1 MRDDKLHNALA
12 ARFEEH
18 RIVFWYDDKRELRET
33 FDAVE
38 LEGVTKI
45 VIDAKRFGLKYRL
58 LREEPDTKFLL
69 FHEGAQPVRVED
81 NWLYD
86 VQLAHSVFHADQ
98 ISMWLSGLG
107 LSPEFRKLAREH
119 SAYFR
124 SKERI
129 EKLKA
134 VIDAEDSVDQVRDRM
149 IYLACGGARNLDA
162 ALERLLAELVSARQN
177 SIRLLERTRLLPVF
191 WAQLEKRFG
200 YVSSRPEIEDFALE
214 LFKAHIP
221 GEISTRSTLSRDA
234 RVFFS
239 RWKSNIHCVE
249 DFKSLAGRFAEV
261 LDMNARAA
269 RLDYSKIADADCFEA
284 LEKAVI
290 RGLANDVKDRVVPFI
305 DVKQRIDRRRQSV
318 WFEQYRHVYG
328 AIEQAASFFE
338 LLSRS
343 SFHISGFDH
352 GVAQYA
358 GTWFEVDQAYR
369 KHIYHASQIREIEP
383 PVHLTREVEN
393 QYLNGYLTRLND
405 EWQAQINNLD
415 SWVDSSYLLQRD
427 IFRRHLKPILE
438 KGQKACLVISDA
450 LRFEVGEE
458 LARRIRKQD
467 KYMAEL
473 SPAISALPSY
483 TQLGMA
489 SLLPHTALAFTDN
502 DKNPTEILADGLST
516 QGTDNREKIIQKN
529 CGAKAKAIQAKDWLA
544 LNTQQT
550 RDISRDH
557 DLIYIYHNQ
566 IDAVGDKRDTEGR
579 TFDAANNAIDELV
592 EITRKLSSANM
603 SHIFITADHGFLF
616 QKRALE
622 ESAFLHDAPSGANIL
637 KKDRRFVIGKGLED
651 SRGFKKFEAKTLGLS
666 GNRDVLIPKSV
677 NRLRVRGSGSCFV
690 HGGATLQEIVI
701 PFIQVK
707 KARESDQAQVD
718 VQIRASSSTTITT
731 NQFTVKLYQQDP
743 VTEKMR
749 PRRLVISLKAEDD
762 TLLSSQHEMVF
773 DTQAED
779 TRLRETRI
787 QLILSAQASDYN
799 NQTVFLVL
807 EEPYTASTMKTY
819 ARQAYRLK
827 TSLGRD
833 FDFQEHG

>member
-1 MRDDKLHNALA
+1 MDDKLHKALA
-12 ARFEEH
+12 ARFEDH
-18 RIVFWYDDKRELRET
+18 RIVFWYDDKCELRET

-38 LEGVTKI
+38 LDGVTKI
-45 VIDAKRFGLKYRL
+45 VMDAKRFGLKYRL

-98 ISMWLSGLG
+98 VSMWLSGLG
-107 LSPEFRKLAREH
+107 LSLEFRKLARKH

-149 IYLACGGARNLDA
+149 IYLACGGSRSLDA
-162 ALERLLAELVSARQN
+162 ALEKLFAELVSAKQN
-177 SIRLLERTRLLPVF
+177 SIRLLERTCLLSVF
-191 WAQLEKRFG
+191 WSQLEKRFG

-221 GEISTRSTLSRDA
+221 GEISMRSTLSMDA

-239 RWKSNIHCVE
+239 RWKSNIHHCVE
-249 DFKSLAGRFAEV
+249 DFKSLASRFADI
-261 LDMNARAA
+261 LDADAHAA
-269 RLDYSKIADADCFEA
+269 KLDYSKVGDADCFEA

-290 RGLANDVKDRVVPFI
+290 RGLAKDVKDRVLPFI
-305 DVKQRIDRRRQSV
+305 EVKRRIDQRKQSA
-318 WFEQYRHVYG
+318 WFKQYRHVYG

-358 GTWFEVDQAYR
+358 ETWFEIDQAYR
-369 KHIYHASQIREIEP
+369 KHIHHASQIWGIEP
-383 PVHLTREVEN
+383 PVHLTRKVEN
-393 QYLNGYLTRLND
+393 QYLNSYLTRIND

-415 SWVDSSYLLQRD
+415 SWVDSSHLLQRD

-458 LARRIRKQD
+458 LAWRIRKLD

-489 SLLPHTALAFTDN
+489 SLLPHKTLAFTDN

-516 QGTDNREKIIQKN
+516 QGTDNREKIILQN
-529 CGAKAKAIQAKDWLA
+529 SGVKAKAMQAKDWLT

-557 DLIYIYHNQ
+557 NLIYIYHNQ
-566 IDAVGDKRDTEGR
+566 IDAVGDKRDTEER
-579 TFDAANNAIDELV
+579 TFTAAKNAIDELV

-622 ESAFLHDAPSGANIL
+622 ESAFLHDIPGGANIL

-666 GNRDVLIPKSV
+666 GDRDVLIPKSV
-677 NRLRVRGSGSCFV
+677 NRLRVQGSGSRFV

-718 VQIRASSSTTITT
+718 VQIRTLSNAMITT

-762 TLLSSQHEMVF
+762 TLLSSQHEMAF
-773 DTQAED
+773 DAQAED
-779 TRLRETRI
+779 PRLRETRI
-787 QLILSAQASDYN
+787 QLILSSQASDYN
-799 NQTVFLVL
+799 NRTVFLVL
-807 EEPYTASTMKTY
+807 EEPYTASTMKIY

-833 FDFQEHG
+833 FDF